1 MFNTKLEKQ
10 VKELKRELEYQKR
23 FNDEMYNLTKRM
35 CKRLGNE
42 QSEQLVCGTC
52 KNKRVELYWHET
64 GMGVKPCED
73 CKAN

>member
-1 MFNTKLEKQ
+1 MTEFAKQ
-10 VKELKRELEYQKR
+10 EV
-23 FNDEMYNLTKRM
+23 
-35 CKRLGNE
+35 
-42 QSEQLVCGTC
+42 SEQLLIQRVSQQSERVCGTC